1 MPIESKALRLT
12 EWYVRVLEELADGRA
27 ETAAVARR

>member
-12 EWYVRVLEELADGRA
+12 EWYLRVLEELAGSRA
-27 ETAAVARR
+27 ETAAIARR